1 MNRALLLKAVI
12 AWLLILSLAIANGA
26 LRETV
31 LIPSLGKSVGL
42 VLSGVLLCL
51 LVLLV
56 AYGFVRFLRVVSV
69 SQGLIIG
76 FFWVL
81 LTLAFEF
88 GFGRYV
94 QHKPWS
100 ELWDAYTFSEGNIWP
115 VVLLAI
121 LVTPSLTVWLQGRVK
136 R

>member
-31 LIPSLGKSVGL
+31 LIPSLGKSAGL

-94 QHKPWS
+94 QHKPWP
-100 ELWDAYTFSEGNIWP
+100 ELLDAYTFSEGNIWP

>member
-31 LIPSLGKSVGL
+31 LIPSFGKAAGL

-51 LVLLV
+51 VILLV

>member
-31 LIPSLGKSVGL
+31 LIPSLGKSAGL